1 MSPVPPDAPSARA
14 AADREA
20 RRVALRNE
28 MQMRFFEFAPR
39 LARRLTLE
47 ELRAR
52 PRVLKD
58 VDLELSPRMGA
69 TLGMCYPERR
79 RIALNEGYF
88 LREPRYLAYTLHH
101 EMVHMFLWD
110 AGRDWGHTREFYAL
124 MAEFPADRHPVDL
137 NVHVHAR
144 QARAGARDARE
155 REEGLRREE
164 TLSAFVARVFGD
176 RP

>member
-1 MSPVPPDAPSARA
+1 MSASA
-14 AADREA
+14 AATDREA
-20 RRVALRNE
+20 RRVALRNQ

-39 LARRLTLE
+39 LARRLTFE

-58 VDLELSPRMGA
+58 VVLDLSSRMGN

-79 RIALNEGYF
+79 RIALNEEYF
-88 LREPRYLAYTLHH
+88 LRDPRYLPFTLHH

-124 MAEFPADRHPVDL
+124 MEEFPAERYPVDP

-155 REEGLRREE
+155 REEERGREE
-164 TLSAFVARVFGD
+164 TLSAFVARVFGKL
-176 RP
+176 P